1 MDQAEQTESA
11 AMHNTWAENSAR
23 KEASRDRAT
32 KSISLSKD
40 CGTLYLQRWANKT

>member
-1 MDQAEQTESA
+1 MDQAQQTESA
-11 AMHNTWAENSAR
+11 AMHSIWAEDSAR

-40 CGTLYLQRWANKT
+40 CGTLHL